1 MKSKTVLDNRFLNSG
16 PFVMLSPS
24 AKLLYIY
31 LLSYADDDGIVDAIM
46 PMRACGA
53 VPNDLETL
61 IAKQFV
67 FGLQDTLVF
76 IIDYALHNQ
85 NIDARYKKD
94 SNYLPLLAKKLPTAM
109 IIGIQATKKG
119 GKKKVFLTADQYVK
133 NIDST
138 VINAN
143 PTVSPAS
150 STRNPASSTR
160 NPACAPGISPR
171 EPSITQLN
179 STEDNSTEDNST
191 EDNSTQLSSVKPSTV
206 NRIRKMLEDA
216 GIAEKSIT
224 MLLSQDLPDIDT
236 IKAYVVASE
245 HKKKPASWLFCA
257 LRDRYELEQGV
268 DKNGTSLKCS
278 KPHSPEGKAGE
289 SLHALEEY
297 ASDW

>member
-1 MKSKTVLDNRFLNSG
+1 MKKGVITSMKSKTVLDNRFLNSG

-94 SNYLPLLAKKLPTAM
+94 SNYLPLLAKKLPNAM

-150 STRNPASSTR
+150 STRNPA
-160 NPACAPGISPR
+160 CAPGISPR

-179 STEDNSTEDNST
+179 STQDNSTKDNST
-191 EDNSTQLSSVKPSTV
+191 KLSSVKPDSIDK
-206 NRIRKMLEDA
+206 IRKMLADA

>member
-94 SNYLPLLAKKLPTAM
+94 SNYLPLLAKKLPNAM

-150 STRNPASSTR
+150 STRNPA
-160 NPACAPGISPR
+160 CAPGISPR

-179 STEDNSTEDNST
+179 STQDNSTKDNST
-191 EDNSTQLSSVKPSTV
+191 KLSSVKPDSIDK
-206 NRIRKMLEDA
+206 IRKMLADA

>member
-1 MKSKTVLDNRFLNSG
+1 MKSKTVLDNRFLNAG

-61 IAKQFV
+61 ISKQFV

-94 SNYLPLLAKKLPTAM
+94 SNYLPLLAKKLPNAM

-150 STRNPASSTR
+150 STRNPA
-160 NPACAPGISPR
+160 CAPGISPR

-179 STEDNSTEDNST
+179 STQDNLTKDNSTK
-191 EDNSTQLSSVKPSTV
+191 LSSVKPDSIDK
-206 NRIRKMLEDA
+206 IRKMLADA

>member
-61 IAKQFV
+61 ISKQFV

-94 SNYLPLLAKKLPTAM
+94 SNYLPLLAKKLPNAM
-109 IIGIQATKKG
+109 IISIQTTKKG

-138 VINAN
+138 AINAN
-143 PTVSPAS
+143 PTVS
-150 STRNPASSTR
+150 PASSTR

-171 EPSITQLN
+171 EPSITKLN
-179 STEDNSTEDNST
+179 STEDNSTEDNSTEDNLT

-216 GIAEKSIT
+216 GIAKKSIT
-224 MLLSQDLPDIDT
+224 MLLSQDLPNIDT
-236 IKAYVVASE
+236 IQAYIVESKN
-245 HKKKPASWLFCA
+245 KKKPASWLFCA
-257 LRDRYELEQGV
+257 LRDRYELDQGV
-268 DKNGTSLKCS
+268 DKNGTSLKCP